1 MADTMG
7 LSTRTSEASGRRDD
21 ADRDRF
27 LTFNLGRDVLAM
39 DIRAIKEVIQYA
51 EITEVPLV
59 PPSIRGVINLR
70 GAVVPVI
77 DLAVRF
83 GGAPTEI
90 ARRTCVVIVELEQQ
104 TGQNI
109 VLGVVVDQ
117 VREVLEIPPEDIESP
132 PAFGS
137 QIRLDFILG
146 VGKVKGQFILLLD
159 VNRVFSIEELSAQS
173 NGRPQMTG

>member
-1 MADTMG
+1 MVETMG
-7 LSTRTSEASGRRDD
+7 VNKLLRVNSELQNDL
-21 ADRDRF
+21 DRNRF
-27 LTFNLGRDVLAM
+27 LTFHLGQDVMAM

-51 EITEVPLV
+51 EITTVPLV

-70 GAVVPVI
+70 GSVVPVV

-83 GGAPTEI
+83 GRSSSEV
-90 ARRTCVVIVELEQQ
+90 ARRTCVVIVEMEQEA
-104 TGQNI
+104 GVVI

-117 VREVLEIPPEDIESP
+117 VHEVLEIAPEDIEP
-132 PAFGS
+132 VPAFGS

-159 VNRVFSIEELSAQS
+159 VNRVLSIEELSSQAS
-173 NGRPQMTG
+173 

>member
-7 LSTRTSEASGRRDD
+7 LSTRASELSGLREGS
-21 ADRDRF
+21 DRDRF
-27 LTFNLGRDVLAM
+27 LTFNLGKDVLAM
-39 DIRAIKEVIQYA
+39 DIRTIKEVIQYA

-59 PPSIRGVINLR
+59 PPAIRGVINLR

-83 GGAPTEI
+83 GGPPSEI

-104 TGQNI
+104 AGVNA

-117 VREVLEIPPEDIESP
+117 VREVLEVPPEDIEP
-132 PAFGS
+132 TPAFGS
-137 QIRLDFILG
+137 QIRPDFILG

-159 VNRVFSIEELSAQS
+159 VNRVLSIEELSVHPG
-173 NGRPQMTG
+173 GRSQLAD

>member
-1 MADTMG
+1 MTETMG
-7 LSTRTSEASGRRDD
+7 LSTRSSERSDSRDD
-21 ADRDRF
+21 ADRNRF
-27 LTFNLGRDVLAM
+27 LTFNLGKDVLAM

-59 PPSIRGVINLR
+59 PPAIRGVINLR

-90 ARRTCVVIVELEQQ
+90 ARRTCVVIVEMEQQ
-104 TGQNI
+104 AGVNA

-117 VREVLEIPPEDIESP
+117 VREVLEVPPEDIEPP

-159 VNRVFSIEELSAQS
+159 VNRVFSIEELSS
-173 NGRPQMTG
+173 LNNGKTQASV

>member
-7 LSTRTSEASGRRDD
+7 LSTRSSGTSDQRDD
-21 ADRDRF
+21 ADRNRF
-27 LTFNLGRDVLAM
+27 LTFNLGKDVLAM

-70 GAVVPVI
+70 GAMVPVI

-83 GGAPTEI
+83 GGAPSEI

-104 TGQNI
+104 AGANA

-117 VREVLEIPPEDIESP
+117 VREVLEVPPEDIEPP

-159 VNRVFSIEELSAQS
+159 VNRVFSIEELSSQTSSHAQAS
-173 NGRPQMTG
+173 A